1 MKKSLFSILLIAVFS
16 FGLVSCNQ
24 AQKMID
30 AADQITIKCDP
41 EVLEVVAGNIDATV
55 SVTFVRRHAGVYFA
69 EGGGK
74 QRNQPV

>member
-1 MKKSLFSILLIAVFS
+1 MYYICKMILPDMGQNQQFTNKNVFMKKSLFSILLIAVFS

-41 EVLEVVAGNIDATV
+41 EVLEVVA
-55 SVTFVRRHAGVYFA
+55 
-69 EGGGK
+69 
-74 QRNQPV
+74 